1 MVTIY
6 SPAFNWVAG
15 FVLWFGAEFQMN
27 VYGAVPPVGVAIADP
42 LLKPK
47 PVAEVAVAVEVKAVA
62 NWLMVTIFAMEHPF
76 ASVTVTVYT
85 PGDNP
90 VAVAVVFTGEVFQL

>member
-15 FVLWFGAEFQMN
+15 FVLWLGVEFHMN
-27 VYGAVPPVGVAIADP
+27 VNGAVPPAGVAVADP

-47 PVAEVAVAVEVKAVA
+47 PVAEVAVAVAVKAVA
-62 NWLMVTIFAMEHPF
+62 DWLMVTIFEMEHPL

-85 PGDNP
+85 PGANP